1 MIRVVVIRRDM
12 DECRAGRR
20 TLESWELR
28 MKRREFIKLA
38 GGAAAST
45 PFAARA
51 QQTNKT
57 YGVSY
62 LALLSGEDATLAK
75 PFSQR
80 LQELGYSEKNMMLE
94 YRSADGRPER
104 LAQLAAEL
112 IQAHPDVLVTGFGT
126 LAAKAAAAAT
136 RTIPI
141 VFTSVG
147 DPVGAG
153 LVASLARPGGN
164 VTGVSAQANDI
175 AAKRL
180 QMLED
185 LVPGKQTIA
194 VLLNPDTPFS
204 ASALREV
211 RSAAEQ
217 GHQPLAVFEARTTDE
232 VSAGIEAAIKLGAA
246 GLLTLDD
253 PLLLSVRRKIAELVA
268 TARLP
273 TIYGIRDF
281 AEAGGLMSYGV
292 DRRQISRRAAE
303 YVDKILKGA
312 RPADLP
318 VEQPT
323 KFELVLNL
331 KTAKALG
338 LTIPPSI
345 LAIADEV
352 IE

>member
-1 MIRVVVIRRDM
+1 MRLV
-12 DECRAGRR
+12 
-20 TLESWELR
+20 
-28 MKRREFIKLA
+28 
-38 GGAAAST
+38 GGAAASV

-51 QQTNKT
+51 QPSDKA
-57 YGVSY
+57 YRVSY
-62 LALLSGEDATLAK
+62 LALLPGEDATLAK
-75 PFSQR
+75 PFRQR
-80 LQELGYSEKNMMLE
+80 LQELGYSEGKNLTLE
-94 YRSADGRPER
+94 YRSAEGGPER
-104 LAQLAAEL
+104 LAQLAADL
-112 IQAHPDVLVTGFGT
+112 IQANPDVLVTGFGS

-136 RTIPI
+136 KTVPI

-164 VTGVSAQANDI
+164 VTGVSSQANDVS
-175 AAKRL
+175 AKRF
-180 QMLED
+180 QILED
-185 LVPGKQTIA
+185 IVPGKQTIA

-204 ASALREV
+204 ALALRQV
-211 RSAAEQ
+211 RVAAEQ
-217 GHQPLAVFEARTTDE
+217 GQRPLAVIEARTTDE
-232 VSAGIEAAIKLGAA
+232 VSAGIEAAIKSGAA

-253 PLLLSVRRKIAELVA
+253 PLLIGAMQNIVERLVA
-268 TARLP
+268 ARLP
-273 TIYGIRDF
+273 AIYGTRQF

-292 DRRQISRRAAE
+292 DRRQLSRRAAE

-323 KFELVLNL
+323 KFELVINL

-338 LTIPPSI
+338 LAVPPTL
-345 LAIADEV
+345 LATADEV

>member
-1 MIRVVVIRRDM
+1 
-12 DECRAGRR
+12 
-20 TLESWELR
+20 
-28 MKRREFIKLA
+28 MKRREFMTLL
-38 GGAAAST
+38 GAAAASV
-45 PFAARA
+45 PLAARA
-51 QQTNKT
+51 QRSDKV
-57 YGVSY
+57 YRVSY
-62 LALLSGEDATLAK
+62 LALLPGEDATLAK
-75 PFSQR
+75 PFRQR
-80 LQELGYSEKNMMLE
+80 LQELGYSEGKNLTLE
-94 YRSADGRPER
+94 YRSAEGRPEH

-112 IQAHPDVLVTGFGT
+112 IQTNPDVLVTGFGT

-136 RTIPI
+136 KTIPV
-141 VFTSVG
+141 VFAGVG

-153 LVASLARPGGN
+153 LVASLARPGAN

-180 QMLED
+180 QILQD

-204 ASALREV
+204 VSALREV

-217 GHQPLAVFEARTTDE
+217 GHQPLAVFEARTADE
-232 VSAGIEAAIKLGAA
+232 VSAGIEAAIKLGVA

-253 PLLLSVRRKIAELVA
+253 PLLLSTRGKIVELVA
-268 TARLP
+268 KARLP

-281 AEAGGLMSYGV
+281 VEAGGLISYGV

-303 YVDKILKGA
+303 YVDKILRGA
-312 RPADLP
+312 RPADVP

-323 KFELVLNL
+323 KFELVINL
-331 KTAKALG
+331 KMSKALG
-338 LTIPPSI
+338 IEIPPTL
-345 LAIADEV
+345 LATADEV

>member
-1 MIRVVVIRRDM
+1 MY
-12 DECRAGRR
+12 
-20 TLESWELR
+20 S
-28 MKRREFIKLA
+28 MKRRRFITLL
-38 GGAAAST
+38 GGAAAGV
-45 PFAARA
+45 PLAARG
-51 QQTNKT
+51 QPSDKVHRL
-57 YGVSY
+57 GY

-80 LQELGYSEKNMMLE
+80 LQELGYVEGKNLTLE
-94 YRSADGRPER
+94 YRSAEGRPER
-104 LAQLAAEL
+104 LAELATEL
-112 IQAHPDVLVTGFGT
+112 VQTRPDVLVTGFGS
-126 LAAKAAAAAT
+126 LAAKVAAAAT
-136 RTIPI
+136 KTVPI

-153 LVASLARPGGN
+153 LVASLARPGAN
-164 VTGVSAQANDI
+164 VTGVSSQASDI
-175 AAKRL
+175 ATKRL
-180 QMLED
+180 QMLEE

-194 VLLNPDTPFS
+194 VLFNPDTSVS
-204 ASALREV
+204 ALALREL
-211 RSAAEQ
+211 SLAAEQ
-217 GHQPLAVFEARTTDE
+217 GHRPLAVFEARTRDE
-232 VSAGIEAAIKLGAA
+232 VPAGIEAAIKSGAA
-246 GLLTLDD
+246 GLLTLDG
-253 PLLLSVRRKIAELVA
+253 PLLIGAMQNIVERLAA
-268 TARLP
+268 ARLP
-273 TIYGIRDF
+273 AIYGTRQF

-292 DRRQISRRAAE
+292 DRRQLSRRAAE